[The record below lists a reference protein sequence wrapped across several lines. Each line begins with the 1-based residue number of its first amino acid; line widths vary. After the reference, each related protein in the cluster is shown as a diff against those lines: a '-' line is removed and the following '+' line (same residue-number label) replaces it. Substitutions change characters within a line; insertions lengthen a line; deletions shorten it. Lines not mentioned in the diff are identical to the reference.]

1 MNVRSAVLSLLSIRH
16 HQIQELIEKL
26 PYSRPA
32 IYATLNGLTGEG
44 LIEKRRERGRVIAEL
59 SDRYEAQKLR
69 EIYIKSLSSG
79 IDPDILLRESTLN
92 VWRSI
97 SIEETKSLKE
107 IKRSTGLSY
116 NWVRKIVGFL
126 LESNLAVYKKRK
138 PVLIVMNKNHEV
150 NKLLKRYTS
159 TRKEDLRI
167 YYSGTIPF
175 EIISETP
182 EMLEKLLYQKI
193 DEGFSI
199 KGTGLLVRG
208 KEKLSIMES
217 TEKELTNEESF
228 LKKIETLEGVEDLCI
243 RLIESEK
250 IDYDKLL
257 ELAGKRNM
265 INMVGCYLD
274 ILNSIKKVVPASIIK
289 KFMKNISKRRTIFLK
304 PLKRYGKE
312 GWEKE
317 FEEKWNVNL
326 YLDIGA
332 IRHGMGSI

>member
-1 MNVRSAVLSLLSIRH
+1 
-16 HQIQELIEKL
+16 LIEKL
-26 PYSRPA
+26 PYSKPA
-32 IYATLNGLTGEG
+32 IYATLNCLTDEG
-44 LIEKRRERGRVIAEL
+44 LIEKRREKERVVAEL
-59 SDRYEAQKLR
+59 SDGYEVQKLR
-69 EIYIKSLSSG
+69 ELYIKSLSSG
-79 IDPDILLRESTLN
+79 IDPDILLRESTLK
-92 VWRSI
+92 VWKSI
-97 SIEETKSLKE
+97 SIKETKSLKE
-107 IKRSTGLSY
+107 IEKSTGLSY

-126 LESNLAVYKKRK
+126 LESNLAIYKKRK

-159 TRKEDLRI
+159 TKKEDVRI

-182 EMLEKLLYQKI
+182 ETLEKLLYQKI

-228 LKKIETLEGVEDLCI
+228 LEKIETMEGVEDLCI
-243 RLIESEK
+243 RLIESGR

-257 ELAGKRNM
+257 EFAGKRNM
-265 INMVGCYLD
+265 VNMVGCYLD
-274 ILNSIKKVVPASIIK
+274 ILNSIEKVVPASITK
-289 KFMKNISKRRTIFLK
+289 KFLKNISKRRTIFLK

-317 FEEKWNVNL
+317 FEEKWNVDL